1 MTTTQEAL
9 ADLLIDTGKLTMAS
23 WLGSGKIIDSK
34 NNIYNVSENG
44 EIDPIIPKGTILSG
58 YAFKWNLPKANG
70 KVVIGIQ

>member
-1 MTTTQEAL
+1 MKPNK
-9 ADLLIDTGKLTMAS
+9 GKAVAKEVNGKKVS

-58 YAFKWNLPKANG
+58 YTFKWNLPKADG

>member
-1 MTTTQEAL
+1 MKPNK
-9 ADLLIDTGKLTMAS
+9 GKAVAKEVNGKKVS

-58 YAFKWNLPKANG
+58 YAFKWNLPKADG
-70 KVVIGIQ
+70 EAVIGIQ